1 MDIGHLTDLLPYAF
15 SLAANHGSALV
26 AQTVQM
32 TGDIWTAVSVH
43 EAMPEGQRNF
53 QLIKLAGSSIGLGI
67 SASAGSIE
75 GIAGFAIGEGEALME
90 LQKAG
95 QQWRISHTPHTPPE
109 IPIW

>member
-15 SLAANHGSALV
+15 SLAANHGSALTHQV
-26 AQTVQM
+26 VQIS
-32 TGDIWTAVSVH
+32 GDIWTAISVH
-43 EAMPEGQRNF
+43 EAMPDGQRNF
-53 QLIKLAGSSIGLGI
+53 QLIKLAGSSVGLGI
-67 SASAGSIE
+67 STAAGSIE

-95 QQWRISHTPHTPPE
+95 QQWRLSHDKPVPP